1 MEDNLFTSPNIP
13 FSGISLK
20 ISIFLGGDGE
30 NKKLLM
36 DWIQKAFLWIGIVI
50 IVLMGYP
57 HIDADSNQP
66 EDGRTVYRP
75 IMGVRGSDFY
85 LARRTLSRQGGGQT
99 AHLTPPPNQ
108 Y

>member
-1 MEDNLFTSPNIP
+1 MEDNLFTSPYIP

-50 IVLMGYP
+50 IVLMGHP
-57 HIDADSNQP
+57 HIDADSNLP

-75 IMGVRGSDFY
+75 GMGVRGTNFY
-85 LARRTLSRQGGGQT
+85 LARRTLSKKEGAR
-99 AHLTPPPNQ
+99 LPI
-108 Y
+108 